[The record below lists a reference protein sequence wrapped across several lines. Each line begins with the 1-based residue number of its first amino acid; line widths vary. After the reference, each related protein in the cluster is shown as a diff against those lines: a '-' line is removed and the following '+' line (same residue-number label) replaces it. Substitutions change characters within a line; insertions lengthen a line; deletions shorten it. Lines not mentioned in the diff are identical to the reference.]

1 MSAEEKAPEVAE
13 TSEGKEHLAQDQVD
27 RIGDLHAAVK
37 GMGSIADKLET
48 LTRTVTEIQKDRLE
62 RNMRQ
67 PAPPP
72 ETQGTVRY
80 LMDIVEY
87 PNESDSWEMEVSQ
100 VWKEVKGL
108 HHTFSGLA
116 QAKGAPYGGV
126 KDFKRSRHLDYLLK
140 SAKGRWTTKA
150 DHWDTST
157 DTAGGG
163 SAGSEDWIDIMYQST
178 YQDVYTLEPMIAS
191 AFSNRINMP
200 QRAGDVRVPV
210 ATSETTVDVVAEQT
224 SVQTGYLAAT
234 TGPNTDYV
242 NLVPVK
248 HRAGIVMSTE
258 FTEDA
263 VVDAMGV
270 ARNIIMRDL
279 ALGLD
284 DALLNG
290 QATENDATFDSTNS
304 SAPAN
309 GAVNGLRYFCHTSP
323 GSNETSNTG
332 AVLESNDVAGIRASM
347 GKFGVRPSELRL
359 IVGSAGYLNLIKDA
373 SDDRVTTLEKY
384 GAGATI
390 LTGELARVWGIP
402 VIVSDRMPENMN
414 NTGDLATTS
423 TLTGAILVNQTRWWL
438 GIKRQFEIRVVP
450 SPVHDQVGVYGFSRF
465 AFDDAPPTTDNHTWY
480 LYNIALA

>member
-1 MSAEEKAPEVAE
+1 MSEEGKTPGAD
-13 TSEGKEHLAQDQVD
+13 TSEGTTKATQEQLD
-27 RIGDLHAAVK
+27 RVGEITAAVK
-37 GMGSIADKLET
+37 SAEMTAEKLDL
-48 LTRTVTEIQKDRLE
+48 LTKQVAAIQADRLE
-62 RNMRQ
+62 QSKRN

-72 ETQGTVRY
+72 ETQGPVRY
-80 LMDIVEY
+80 LMDIVDH
-87 PNESDSWEMEVSQ
+87 PNENDSWEMEVSTI
-100 VWKEVKGL
+100 WKEVKGL
-108 HHTFSGLA
+108 HQTFSGLA
-116 QAKGAPYGGV
+116 QAKGAPYHGI
-126 KDFKRSRHLDYLLK
+126 KDFKRTRKLDYLLK
-140 SAKGRWTTKA
+140 SAQGRWTTKA
-150 DHWDTST
+150 DIWNTPT
-157 DTAGGG
+157 DASGGG

-200 QRAGDVRVPV
+200 NRSGDVRVPV
-210 ATSETTVDVVAEQT
+210 ATSETTVDVISEPT
-224 SVQTGYLAAT
+224 SVGTGLLIAS

-242 NLVPVK
+242 NLTPVK
-248 HRAGIVMSTE
+248 HRAGIVMTTE
-258 FTEDA
+258 FVEDA

-290 QATENDATFDSTNS
+290 QATEDDATHDGSNS

-309 GAVNGLRYFCHTSP
+309 GSVNGLRFFCHDTP
-323 GSNETSNTG
+323 GSNETDNLG
-332 AVLESNDVAGIRASM
+332 AVLESNDVAGIRSSM
-347 GKFGVRPSELRL
+347 GKFGVRPTELRL
-359 IVGSAGYLNLIKDA
+359 IVSPAGYLNLIKDA
-373 SDDRVTTLEKY
+373 SDDRVVTLEKY
-384 GAGATI
+384 GSAATI